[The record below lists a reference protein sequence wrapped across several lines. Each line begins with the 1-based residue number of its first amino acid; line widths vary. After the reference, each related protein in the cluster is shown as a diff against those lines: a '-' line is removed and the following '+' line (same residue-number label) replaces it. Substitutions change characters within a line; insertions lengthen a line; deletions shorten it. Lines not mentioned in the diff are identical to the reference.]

1 MNKAEK
7 GAFIELLKKVGELE
21 EKTKKQERCLAF
33 MSSRINELM
42 GRVDGFEKRVKDL
55 EREADTGTHED
66 GLGWNAKGEFCGE
79 CTAKTC
85 RGCEY
90 EYAAEP

>member
-7 GAFIELLKKVGELE
+7 GAFIELAKRVEDHNKKIS
-21 EKTKKQERCLAF
+21 F
-33 MSSRINELM
+33 MGSRINELM
-42 GRVDGFEKRVKDL
+42 DKVDELEKKVKDL
-55 EREADTGTHED
+55 EREIDTGTHED

-90 EYAAEP
+90 EYAAE